1 MLSLEDVLTPRLGR
15 HSLQFTSTVYRL
27 LVCCS
32 HENMTTSTISGHPP
46 RLGCNNTV
54 SNCNCN
60 CNVYYW
66 KCSVLPIKFHTGLEL
81 FVSSKNCSA

>member
-15 HSLQFTSTVYRL
+15 HSIQFTSTVYRL

-32 HENMTTSTISGHPP
+32 HENMTTSKISGHPSRP
-46 RLGCNNTV
+46 GYNNTV

-66 KCSVLPIKFHTGLEL
+66 KYSVLPTKFHTGFEL
-81 FVSSKNCSA
+81 FVSSKSCSA